1 MYRHP
6 TSEQNHA
13 TIKRVMTIFRNNMRQ
28 HRTLFIFL
36 LVVLLASCSKT
47 LPKVDQALLDAA
59 EQGDATA
66 QMKVALACDEA
77 GDPEEAARWYALA
90 AEQGVS
96 EAQNNLG
103 VMYKEG
109 QGVSLDYAEAARWFM
124 KAAEQDNTLSQLN
137 LGWLYHA
144 GKGVRQD
151 ADSARYWYMQAAEK
165 GHPTAWLN
173 LGVLSLQQ
181 GDTVQA
187 EIQLLEA
194 ESMGNEGARRL
205 LEGIDRAREQKR

>member
-1 MYRHP
+1 
-6 TSEQNHA
+6 
-13 TIKRVMTIFRNNMRQ
+13 MRQ

-47 LPKVDQALLDAA
+47 LPKVDQALLVAA
-59 EQGDATA
+59 EQGDAAA

-103 VMYKEG
+103 VIYKEG
-109 QGVSLDYAEAARWFM
+109 QGISQDYAKAARWFM
-124 KAAEQDNTLSQLN
+124 KAAVQDNTLSQLN

-151 ADSARYWYMQAAEK
+151 ADSARYWYTQAAEK

-187 EIQLLEA
+187 EIHLQQA

-205 LEGIDRAREQKR
+205 LEGIARAREQKR